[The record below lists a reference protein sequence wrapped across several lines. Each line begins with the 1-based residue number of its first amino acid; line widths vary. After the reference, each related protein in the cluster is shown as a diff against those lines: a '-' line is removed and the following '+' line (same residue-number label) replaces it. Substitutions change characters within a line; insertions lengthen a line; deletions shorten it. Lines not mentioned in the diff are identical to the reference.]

1 MVKKRKYA
9 NMQKKE
15 NDMENMIVVKD
26 TEYLERCWQAET
38 WKDLAEVVTNYTWIA
53 TDGNLVSMKR
63 KITRTKQYLKN
74 RIITESKTKKLTG
87 EEFKERNEQIKLTF
101 VMEIDEQLGKATQLW
116 HYNKKADAA
125 GLSDKERMEY
135 YVDKAIKKAEK
146 YFKLFQ

>member
-1 MVKKRKYA
+1 MKIC
-9 NMQKKE
+9 KKE
-15 NDMENMIVVKD
+15 KEMGNMKIVKD
-26 TEYLERCWQAET
+26 TEYLERCWQVET
-38 WKDLAEVVTNYTWIA
+38 WKELAGVITNYTWIA

-74 RIITESKTKKLTG
+74 RIVTESKVRKLAG
-87 EEFKERNEQIKLTF
+87 EDFEKRNEQIKLTF

-125 GLSDKERMEY
+125 GISDKERMEY
-135 YVDKAIKKAEK
+135 FVNKAIKKAEK

>member
-1 MVKKRKYA
+1 MDK
-9 NMQKKE
+9 
-15 NDMENMIVVKD
+15 MIVVTD
-26 TEYLERCWQAET
+26 EEYLERCWQVET
-38 WKDLAEVVTNYTWIA
+38 WKDLAEVITSYTWIA

-74 RIITESKTKKLTG
+74 RILTERKTRKLTG
-87 EEFKERNEQIKLTF
+87 EEFKELKEQIKLSF

-125 GLSDKERMEY
+125 GISDKERMEY
-135 YVDKAIKKAEK
+135 FVNKASKKAEK

>member
-1 MVKKRKYA
+1 MKIYKYA
-9 NMQKKE
+9 KKE
-15 NDMENMIVVKD
+15 KEMENMRVIKD
-26 TEYLERCWQAET
+26 TEYLERCWQAEN
-38 WKDLAEVVTNYTWIA
+38 WKELAEVITNYTWIA

-74 RIITESKTKKLTG
+74 RILIESKTKKLTG
-87 EEFKERNEQIKLTF
+87 EEFEERKEQIKLTF

-125 GLSDKERMEY
+125 GISDKERMEY
-135 YVDKAIKKAEK
+135 FVGKASKKAEK

>member
-1 MVKKRKYA
+1 MKIYKYA
-9 NMQKKE
+9 KKD

-26 TEYLERCWQAET
+26 TEYLERCWQAEN
-38 WKDLAEVVTNYTWIA
+38 WKELAEVITNYTWIA

-74 RIITESKTKKLTG
+74 RILTESVTRKLTG
-87 EEFKERNEQIKLTF
+87 EEFKERKEQIKLTF
-101 VMEIDEQLGKATQLW
+101 VMEIDEQFGKATQLW

-125 GLSDKERMEY
+125 GISDKERMEY
-135 YVDKAIKKAEK
+135 FVDKASKKAEK

>member
-1 MVKKRKYA
+1 
-9 NMQKKE
+9 MQKEKSV
-15 NDMENMIVVKD
+15 NKMIVVED
-26 TEYLERCWQAET
+26 NEYLERCWQAET
-38 WKDLAEVVTNYTWIA
+38 WKELAEVITNYTWIA

-74 RIITESKTKKLTG
+74 RILTERRTRKLTG

-125 GLSDKERMEY
+125 GISDKERMEY
-135 YVDKAIKKAEK
+135 FVDKASKKAEK

>member
-1 MVKKRKYA
+1 MKIC
-9 NMQKKE
+9 KKE
-15 NDMENMIVVKD
+15 KEMENMIVVKD

-38 WKDLAEVVTNYTWIA
+38 WKELAKVITNYTWIA

-74 RIITESKTKKLTG
+74 RILTESATSKLTG
-87 EEFKERNEQIKLTF
+87 EEFKERKEQIKLTF

-125 GLSDKERMEY
+125 GISDKERMEHF
-135 YVDKAIKKAEK
+135 VDKASKKAEK

>member
-1 MVKKRKYA
+1 
-9 NMQKKE
+9 
-15 NDMENMIVVKD
+15 MENMIVVED

-38 WKDLAEVVTNYTWIA
+38 WKELAKVITSYTWIA

-74 RIITESKTKKLTG
+74 RIQTESKIRKLTG
-87 EEFKERNEQIKLTF
+87 EKFKERNEQIKLTF

-116 HYNKKADAA
+116 HYNKKADTA
-125 GLSDKERMEY
+125 GISDKERMEY
-135 YVDKAIKKAEK
+135 FVDKAREKAEK

>member
-1 MVKKRKYA
+1 
-9 NMQKKE
+9 MQTYKKE
-15 NDMENMIVVKD
+15 KEMENMIVVKD

-38 WKDLAEVVTNYTWIA
+38 WKELAKVITNYTWIA

-63 KITRTKQYLKN
+63 KITRTKQYLKK
-74 RIITESKTKKLTG
+74 RILTESKIRKLTG
-87 EEFKERNEQIKLTF
+87 EEFKKRNEQIKLTF

-125 GLSDKERMEY
+125 GISDKERMEHF
-135 YVDKAIKKAEK
+135 VDKASKKAEK

>member
-1 MVKKRKYA
+1 MVKNEKYA
-9 NMQKKE
+9 NIQKEKE
-15 NDMENMIVVKD
+15 MKNMIVIKD

-38 WKDLAEVVTNYTWIA
+38 WKGLAEVITNYTWIA
-53 TDGNLVSMKR
+53 TDGNLVSMQR

-74 RIITESKTKKLTG
+74 RILTERKTRKLTG
-87 EEFKERNEQIKLTF
+87 EEFKERKEQIKLTF

-125 GLSDKERMEY
+125 GISDKERMEY
-135 YVDKAIKKAEK
+135 FVGKASKKAEK

>member
-1 MVKKRKYA
+1 MQICKKD
-9 NMQKKE
+9 
-15 NDMENMIVVKD
+15 NDMKNMIVIKD

-38 WKDLAEVVTNYTWIA
+38 WKELAEVITNYTWIA

-63 KITRTKQYLKN
+63 KITRTKRYLKN
-74 RIITESKTKKLTG
+74 RILTESKIRKLAGEKFKKR
-87 EEFKERNEQIKLTF
+87 KEQIKLTF

-125 GLSDKERMEY
+125 GISDKERMEY
-135 YVDKAIKKAEK
+135 FVDKASKKAEK

>member
-1 MVKKRKYA
+1 
-9 NMQKKE
+9 
-15 NDMENMIVVKD
+15 MENMIVVKD

-38 WKDLAEVVTNYTWIA
+38 WKELAEVITNYTWIA

-74 RIITESKTKKLTG
+74 RILTESKIRKLT
-87 EEFKERNEQIKLTF
+87 EEDFKKRKEQIKLTF

-125 GLSDKERMEY
+125 GISDKERMEY
-135 YVDKAIKKAEK
+135 FVNKASKKAEK
-146 YFKLFQ
+146 YFKLFQEKC

>member
-1 MVKKRKYA
+1 MKICKYA
-9 NMQKKE
+9 KKD
-15 NDMENMIVVKD
+15 NDMENMIVIKD

-38 WKDLAEVVTNYTWIA
+38 WKELAKVITNYTWIA
-53 TDGNLVSMKR
+53 TDGDLVSMKR

-74 RIITESKTKKLTG
+74 RILTESATRKLTG
-87 EEFKERNEQIKLTF
+87 EEFKERKEQIKLTF

-125 GLSDKERMEY
+125 GISDKERMEY
-135 YVDKAIKKAEK
+135 FVWKAIKKAEK

>member
-1 MVKKRKYA
+1 
-9 NMQKKE
+9 MQKE
-15 NDMENMIVVKD
+15 NEMEKMVVVED

-38 WKDLAEVVTNYTWIA
+38 WKELAEVITNYTWIA

-74 RIITESKTKKLTG
+74 RILTESKTRKLTG
-87 EEFKERNEQIKLTF
+87 EDFEKRKEQIKLTF

-125 GLSDKERMEY
+125 GISDKERMEY
-135 YVDKAIKKAEK
+135 FVGKAIKKSEK
-146 YFKLFQ
+146 YFKLF

>member
-1 MVKKRKYA
+1 
-9 NMQKKE
+9 MQICKKE
-15 NDMENMIVVKD
+15 NDMEKMIVVKD

-38 WKDLAEVVTNYTWIA
+38 WKELAKVITNYTWSA

-74 RIITESKTKKLTG
+74 RILTESKTRKLTG
-87 EEFKERNEQIKLTF
+87 EEFKKRKEQIKLAF

-125 GLSDKERMEY
+125 GISDKERMEY
-135 YVDKAIKKAEK
+135 FVDRAIKKAEK
-146 YFKLFQ
+146 YFKLFQENC

>member
-1 MVKKRKYA
+1 
-9 NMQKKE
+9 MQKEKSM
-15 NDMENMIVVKD
+15 DKMIVVED
-26 TEYLERCWQAET
+26 TEYLERCWKAKN
-38 WKDLAEVVTNYTWIA
+38 WKELAKVITNYTWIA

-74 RIITESKTKKLTG
+74 RIMTESKIRKLTG
-87 EEFKERNEQIKLTF
+87 EDFKKRNEQIKLTF

-125 GLSDKERMEY
+125 GISDKERMEY
-135 YVDKAIKKAEK
+135 FVNKASKKAEK

>member
-1 MVKKRKYA
+1 
-9 NMQKKE
+9 
-15 NDMENMIVVKD
+15 MENMIVVKD
-26 TEYLERCWQAET
+26 TEFLERCWQAEN
-38 WKDLAEVVTNYTWIA
+38 WEDLAKVITNYTWIA

-74 RIITESKTKKLTG
+74 RILTESKTSKLTG
-87 EEFKERNEQIKLTF
+87 EEFKERKEQIKLTF

-125 GLSDKERMEY
+125 GISDKERMEHF
-135 YVDKAIKKAEK
+135 VSKAVKKAEK